1 MATSIESDLLATIL
15 FTKARLKQ
23 YRWGL
28 YLYLCL
34 SLYKTKTIFVC
45 VLVKYV
51 FENVFFFVQSMYVAL
66 IYYAGIDSG
75 VVRAKAFIDEN
86 SIAGHVYVNE

>member
-1 MATSIESDLLATIL
+1 MATSIESDLLATIDCSPKQDSNTTIDSLL
-15 FTKARLKQ
+15 FV
-23 YRWGL
+23 
-28 YLYLCL
+28 
-34 SLYKTKTIFVC
+34 SLQTNEFVC
-45 VLVKYV
+45 VWVKYV

-86 SIAGHVYVNE
+86 SIAGHVCE